1 MHVGVLQRI
10 PRRASRTVACYTRLP
25 HLLPI
30 PRRVHPQAPAIGSP
44 VWHGQASS
52 LGAYT
57 RQIKRDDVLHAHVS
71 SHNLQINSGICVRV
85 NRPVLVAAYSRIP
98 QPLVSVSIVG
108 RNDIISKT
116 TRDTSMF
123 LGDLFFH
130 CVHVGVAWLGV
141 AASQPWTLLVGC
153 HNVSML
159 LCRNMRSGM
168 DASQLWQVNRTH
180 RAWFR

>member
-52 LGAYT
+52 LGAYA

-71 SHNLQINSGICVRV
+71 SHNLQINSGTCVRV
-85 NRPVLVAAYSRIP
+85 NRPVLVAAYSPIP
-98 QPLVSVSIVG
+98 QPLASASVG
-108 RNDIISKT
+108 RNNIRSKT
-116 TRDTSMF
+116 NRDASMF

-130 CVHVGVAWLGV
+130 CAHVGVAWLGV
-141 AASQPWTLLVGC
+141 AASQPWTLLLGC
-153 HNVSML
+153 HNVSIL
-159 LCRNMRSGM
+159 LCKNMRLGL
-168 DASQLWQVNRTH
+168 DASRLWQADRTP
-180 RAWFR
+180 RACFR